1 VTRTKRKPHTDAEA
15 SVAIAPSDAAA
26 AHAGEANGIDAASMS
41 AASAVSVSN
50 LSLHELFEQQ
60 ARDML
65 DRADI
70 DEEQKQAILVGMA
83 CPCCGSGGMSFSV
96 RLTPRA
102 EPAPAIARSRP
113 RRPRKSR
120 GR

>member
-1 VTRTKRKPHTDAEA
+1 MTRTKRKLSGGAEA
-15 SVAIAPSDAAA
+15 PAGTAASDATA
-26 AHAGEANGIDAASMS
+26 AHTGEANGIDAASMS
-41 AASAVSVSN
+41 GASAVSVSN

-70 DEEQKQAILVGMA
+70 DEERKQAILVGMA

-102 EPAPAIARSRP
+102 APAPAVARSRP